1 MLLNSEISQG
11 SKANFLS
18 GMMRKTMADAV
29 FTKVSRHIV
38 HSGTKRY
45 PFQAILFYLAVL
57 NLLSIAECFS
67 SSSGVDNVY
76 FEEDFFPLNYIRG
89 G

>member
-1 MLLNSEISQG
+1 MLFSPNY
-11 SKANFLS
+11 
-18 GMMRKTMADAV
+18 AV

-38 HSGTKRY
+38 HSGTKRN

-67 SSSGVDNVY
+67 STSGVDNVY